1 MQREAESQVV
11 DLSVEQ
17 LENGPGSRG
26 PREKKRNK
34 NYEIKMPE
42 LHLITKVLGTQV
54 LGRRVK

>member
-17 LENGPGSRG
+17 LDGPGSRG
-26 PREKKRNK
+26 PRGKKRNK

-42 LHLITKVLGTQV
+42 LHLITKVLGT
-54 LGRRVK
+54 